1 MKPGKLRPVFY
12 DPNNY
17 KLLAERKNGRFG
29 LVDVNQ
35 QTKEVAGSDQAH
47 LLRPVEDTERYIDI
61 DSTSGEN
68 FLVYLINQSL
78 EDYLAPINS
87 TFTVTNIGQGTVEI
101 VPDMLY
107 SSPIV
112 IQSANGAGLAPGASC
127 VLRYR
132 GDNKWHVSGDN
143 GATNAKT
150 YDLTVETVLAT
161 PTSYLRYGL
170 TEPGGSVVIAPTI
183 NLKKNQELVLNIN
196 ATGHPVVI
204 QPNQQTGTY
213 SGSQGSAALSQSMS
227 TGGVESGTL
236 KFRPFNT
243 GTWYYNCQ
251 YHAGMGGA
259 IVVS

>member
-1 MKPGKLRPVFY
+1 MKPGKLRPVFF

-17 KLLAERKNGRFG
+17 KLLAERKNGRFD

-35 QTKEVAGSDQAH
+35 QTKELAGSDQAH
-47 LLRPVEDTERYIDI
+47 LLRPVKDTERYIDI
-61 DSTSGEN
+61 DSTSGEH
-68 FLVYLINQSL
+68 FLVYLVNQSL
-78 EDYLAPINS
+78 EDYVAPINS

-101 VPDMLY
+101 VPDLLY

-132 GDNKWHVSGDN
+132 GNNKWHVSGDN

-150 YDLTVETVLAT
+150 YSVNAT
-161 PTSYLRYGL
+161 ANSSPPPGNLYNFNGEGL
-170 TEPGGSVVIAPTI
+170 TDEQAPTI
-183 NLKKNQELVLNIN
+183 NLVRNQELVLNIN
-196 ATGHPVVI
+196 APGHPVVI

-213 SGSQGSAALSQSMS
+213 SGNQAGAYLSQDMS
-227 TGGVESGTL
+227 TGGVENGTL
-236 KFRPFNT
+236 KFRSVNT

-251 YHAGMGGA
+251 HHAGMGA
-259 IVVS
+259 QIIVS

>member
-1 MKPGKLRPVFY
+1 MKPGKLRPVFF

-17 KLLAERKNGRFG
+17 KLLAERKNGRFD

-61 DSTSGEN
+61 DSTSGEH
-68 FLVYLINQSL
+68 FLVYLVNQSL
-78 EDYLAPINS
+78 EDYVAPINS
-87 TFTVTNIGQGTVEI
+87 TYTVTNIGQGTVEI
-101 VPDMLY
+101 VPDTLY

-132 GDNKWHVSGDN
+132 GNNKWHVSGDN

-150 YDLTVETVLAT
+150 YSVNAT
-161 PTSYLRYGL
+161 ANSSPPPGNLYNFNGEGL
-170 TEPGGSVVIAPTI
+170 TDEQAPTI
-183 NLKKNQELVLNIN
+183 NLVRNQELVLNIN
-196 ATGHPVVI
+196 APGHPVVI

-213 SGSQGSAALSQSMS
+213 SGNQGAYLSQDMS
-227 TGGVESGTL
+227 TGGVENGTL
-236 KFRPFNT
+236 KFRSVNT

-251 YHAGMGGA
+251 HHAGMGA
-259 IVVS
+259 QIIVS

>member
-1 MKPGKLRPVFY
+1 MKPGKLRPVFF

-17 KLLAERKNGRFG
+17 KLLAERKNGRFD

-61 DSTSGEN
+61 DSTSGEH
-68 FLVYLINQSL
+68 FLVYLVNQSL
-78 EDYLAPINS
+78 EDYVAPINS
-87 TFTVTNIGQGTVEI
+87 TYTVTNIGQGTVEI
-101 VPDMLY
+101 APDTLY

-132 GDNKWHVSGDN
+132 GNNKWHVSGDN

-150 YDLTVETVLAT
+150 YSVNAT
-161 PTSYLRYGL
+161 ANSSPPPGNLYNFNGEGL
-170 TEPGGSVVIAPTI
+170 TDEQAPTI
-183 NLKKNQELVLNIN
+183 NLVRNQELVLNIN
-196 ATGHPVVI
+196 APGHPVVI

-213 SGSQGSAALSQSMS
+213 SGNQGAYLSQDMS
-227 TGGVESGTL
+227 TGGVENGTL
-236 KFRPFNT
+236 KFRSVNT

-251 YHAGMGGA
+251 HHAGMGA
-259 IVVS
+259 QIIVS

>member
-1 MKPGKLRPVFY
+1 MQPNNLRPVFF
-12 DPNNY
+12 DPIHY
-17 KLLAERKNGRFG
+17 KLLAERRNGRFD

-68 FLVYLINQSL
+68 FLVYLINQSS
-78 EDYLAPINS
+78 EDYVAPINS
-87 TFTVTNIGQGTVEI
+87 TFTITNIGQGTVEI

-112 IQSANGAGLAPGASC
+112 IQSANGAGLASGASC

-132 GDNKWHVSGDN
+132 GNNKWHVSGDN

-150 YDLTVETVLAT
+150 YSVNAT
-161 PTSYLRYGL
+161 ANSSPPPGNLYNFNGEGL
-170 TEPGGSVVIAPTI
+170 TDEQAPTI
-183 NLKKNQELVLNIN
+183 NLVRNQELVLNIN
-196 ATGHPVVI
+196 APGHPVVI
-204 QPNQQTGTY
+204 QPNQQTGTF
-213 SGSQGSAALSQSMS
+213 SGSQGTAYLSEDMS
-227 TGGVESGTL
+227 TGGVENGTL
-236 KFRPFNT
+236 KFRAVGT

-251 YHAGMGGA
+251 HHAGMGGA